1 MTFPSIEAPDY
12 VDAELFYLQPTDAKP
27 VTYSPAAAPTPAP
40 LPPAAE
46 AHAVRITNAR
56 KAGAT
61 FSLDQNGFELHAHR
75 SEVADFSDE
84 QLIRERYYPESE
96 ALLRKLTG
104 ASRVVTFDHTLRFGQ
119 KGHDESGV
127 REPVRRVHN
136 DQTFISA
143 PRRVRDHVA
152 REDAELRLSR
162 RFAIINLWRPIGVP
176 AVSTPLALCD
186 ARSITPREL
195 IPTDLVYPD
204 KVGET
209 YSFLFSPE
217 HRWHYFSAVQPD
229 EVLLLE
235 IYDSSTDGIARLT
248 AHTAFDD
255 PTTRPDAPPR
265 RSIELR
271 TLVFW

>member
-96 ALLRKLTG
+96 ALLRK
-104 ASRVVTFDHTLRFGQ
+104 R
-119 KGHDESGV
+119 
-127 REPVRRVHN
+127 
-136 DQTFISA
+136 
-143 PRRVRDHVA
+143 
-152 REDAELRLSR
+152 
-162 RFAIINLWRPIGVP
+162 
-176 AVSTPLALCD
+176 
-186 ARSITPREL
+186 
-195 IPTDLVYPD
+195 
-204 KVGET
+204 
-209 YSFLFSPE
+209 
-217 HRWHYFSAVQPD
+217 
-229 EVLLLE
+229 
-235 IYDSSTDGIARLT
+235 
-248 AHTAFDD
+248 
-255 PTTRPDAPPR
+255 
-265 RSIELR
+265 
-271 TLVFW
+271 